1 MSEYHEPYELLTPKT
16 RELHRAIKSLMEEL
30 EAVDWYQQRVDV
42 CADEELKKILA
53 HNRDEEIEHAVM
65 TLEWLRRNVPK
76 WDQQLRTYLF
86 QDEKL
91 SIVDIEDA
99 AEHGGGKGGDEGGG
113 EEPAASASG
122 SSQDLGIGSLK
133 ED

>member
-42 CADEELKKILA
+42 CTDDELKKILA

-76 WDQQLRTYLF
+76 WDEQLRTYLF

-91 SIVDIEDA
+91 SIVEIEHA
-99 AEHGGGKGGDEGGG
+99 AEHGGKAAEGG
-113 EEPAASASG
+113 EEPATSASG

-133 ED
+133 EE